1 MIVTSVE
8 AGDSLLSVVEMAGVC
23 DETAAVDGDEDSAGS
38 FVTSDVLCVFSVVE
52 PILSVVEDKDS
63 AGSFVTCDGVCGP
76 SVMEPLFSAVEDEG
90 ELLTGVTNVLFISVP
105 VTDFIVVIFDADVL
119 VTSIEAVDS
128 LLSVVKLVGVC
139 DESSEVVEDEDSA
152 GSLVTSDVICGSSV
166 MEPLFSAVEDEGELL
181 TGVTNVLFVSVPVTD
196 FIVVIFDADVIVT
209 SVEAVDSLLSVVKMV
224 GVCDE
229 SSEVVEDE
237 DSAGSLVTSD
247 VVCGSS
253 VVELLL
259 SAVEDEVKTL
269 NEVLPVLVA

>member
-1 MIVTSVE
+1 MLTFVE
-8 AGDSLLSVVEMAGVC
+8 AVDSLLLVVGTEEVC
-23 DETAAVDGDEDSAGS
+23 DESTAVEGENDSAGS
-38 FVTSDVLCVFSVVE
+38 FVTSDVVCGSSVVE
-52 PILSVVEDKDS
+52 PIFSEVEDD
-63 AGSFVTCDGVCGP
+63 
-76 SVMEPLFSAVEDEG
+76 G
-90 ELLTGVTNVLFISVP
+90 ELLTEVTTELFI
-105 VTDFIVVIFDADVL
+105 
-119 VTSIEAVDS
+119 
-128 LLSVVKLVGVC
+128 
-139 DESSEVVEDEDSA
+139 
-152 GSLVTSDVICGSSV
+152 
-166 MEPLFSAVEDEGELL
+166 
-181 TGVTNVLFVSVPVTD
+181 SVPVTD

-209 SVEAVDSLLSVVKMV
+209 SLKAVDSLLSVVKMV